1 MHAEEFFFFCFQ
13 KDEDIFTYH
22 ITLSYKREKKEPKSR
37 KPGKIKIEEAE
48 SHTDSWL
55 LRRRTR
61 WRKR

>member
-1 MHAEEFFFFCFQ
+1 MHAEEFFFFFCFQ

-48 SHTDSWL
+48 SHTD
-55 LRRRTR
+55 
-61 WRKR
+61 